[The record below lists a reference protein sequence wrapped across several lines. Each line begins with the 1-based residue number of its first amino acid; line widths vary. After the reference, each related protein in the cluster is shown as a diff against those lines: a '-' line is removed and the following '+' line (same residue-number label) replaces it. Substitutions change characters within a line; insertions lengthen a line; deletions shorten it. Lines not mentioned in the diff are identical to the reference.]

1 MLSIVGWYESEWDYI
16 LYDGVLC
23 YKMVWDVIQMV
34 YDDIIRFWVVNDVMG
49 WDCMGLYTM
58 GWFGDWMVLHGVA
71 W

>member
-1 MLSIVGWYESEWDYI
+1 
-16 LYDGVLC
+16 
-23 YKMVWDVIQMV
+23 MVWDVIQMV